1 MERKFF
7 FFEFLFFL
15 LLSWTTHTQSFFGSP
30 LLFPLSLLKEKSS
43 SLSLLLLLL
52 SSFFFFFTR
61 NEDEVCLV
69 VMKKDI
75 HNNRQGMMDDDDDEN
90 NTDNDTDDE
99 EEEVFNPI
107 ERFQQSREKE
117 ETSKASGSSHQS
129 HLLQSSSDEKK
140 GVKKLKFVIRPKEE
154 KTAAATGATDDEKE
168 EGKGRSTVQS
178 TREMFEKFSL
188 KPPPGFSSNKAT
200 TPFPSSSSKKKEKKE
215 EKEEKD
221 EEERNEGWLT
231 HGNDAWQ
238 ETRGHE
244 EESEREEKYVDELTH
259 TAKKKYGKYAFV
271 EEASSPSGILSDLQ
285 VAEPL
290 EFDSVKTK
298 ERTNKS
304 DNSSNRN
311 NNNNNKRE
319 EEEVDVSESFLLE
332 SSMENDPFKSDDE
345 FDDVRKLEIRN
356 ANRARSPPN
365 EDQVAH
371 AGVLVQSGIV
381 KFNLNDLRGALCD
394 FQNACVL
401 LRDNYHSGDIAFAKA
416 KTHLVAAFL
425 ILKCEENKGN
435 VDLCAKLA
443 RTLATVTYMA
453 DESVFGGFSQQF
465 LLSPKLI
472 CRCLRFASAK
482 NFHAKYYLAAK
493 EYLEILLKPFFCA
506 DPNTEA
512 ALNGMKTQCENAEKQ
527 QHGTTRKV
535 DEMESQKRAR
545 DIIDELFEEAR
556 GG

>member
-1 MERKFF
+1 
-7 FFEFLFFL
+7 
-15 LLSWTTHTQSFFGSP
+15 
-30 LLFPLSLLKEKSS
+30 
-43 SLSLLLLLL
+43 
-52 SSFFFFFTR
+52 
-61 NEDEVCLV
+61 
-69 VMKKDI
+69 
-75 HNNRQGMMDDDDDEN
+75 
-90 NTDNDTDDE
+90 
-99 EEEVFNPI
+99 
-107 ERFQQSREKE
+107 
-117 ETSKASGSSHQS
+117 
-129 HLLQSSSDEKK
+129 
-140 GVKKLKFVIRPKEE
+140 
-154 KTAAATGATDDEKE
+154 
-168 EGKGRSTVQS
+168 
-178 TREMFEKFSL
+178 
-188 KPPPGFSSNKAT
+188 
-200 TPFPSSSSKKKEKKE
+200 
-215 EKEEKD
+215 
-221 EEERNEGWLT
+221 
-231 HGNDAWQ
+231 
-238 ETRGHE
+238 
-244 EESEREEKYVDELTH
+244 
-259 TAKKKYGKYAFV
+259 
-271 EEASSPSGILSDLQ
+271 LSDLQ

-311 NNNNNKRE
+311 NNNNNNYKRE
-319 EEEVDVSESFLLE
+319 KEEVDVSESFLLE

-371 AGVLVQSGIV
+371 ARVLVQSGIV

>member
-1 MERKFF
+1 MRRRGAGDDAQNK
-7 FFEFLFFL
+7 
-15 LLSWTTHTQSFFGSP
+15 
-30 LLFPLSLLKEKSS
+30 
-43 SLSLLLLLL
+43 
-52 SSFFFFFTR
+52 
-61 NEDEVCLV
+61 
-69 VMKKDI
+69 
-75 HNNRQGMMDDDDDEN
+75 HNNDSTDENDEDDE
-90 NTDNDTDDE
+90 D
-99 EEEVFNPI
+99 EVFNPI
-107 ERFQQSREKE
+107 ERFQQSRGETT
-117 ETSKASGSSHQS
+117 TSKSSES
-129 HLLQSSSDEKK
+129 NNNNNNNKS
-140 GVKKLKFVIRPKEE
+140 VKKLKFVIKP
-154 KTAAATGATDDEKE
+154 AAAAAAAASTTSTSTIGKEGA
-168 EGKGRSTVQS
+168 SSSMSVQS

-188 KPPPGFSSNKAT
+188 KPPPGFSSAV
-200 TPFPSSSSKKKEKKE
+200 PSSSTPALAEEEE
-215 EKEEKD
+215 EKEEEKKK
-221 EEERNEGWLT
+221 EEEEEEINEGWLT

-238 ETRGHE
+238 ETRGE
-244 EESEREEKYVDELTH
+244 DESEREEKYVEELTH

-271 EEASSPSGILSDLQ
+271 EEASSPSGILSDLR
-285 VAEPL
+285 VEEPL

-298 ERTNKS
+298 VKTRSTKEEEEEEEEEEG
-304 DNSSNRN
+304 NSSNRN
-311 NNNNNKRE
+311 NKGRE
-319 EEEVDVSESFLLE
+319 EKEDVSELYLLE
-332 SSMENDPFKSDDE
+332 SSMENDPFRSDDE
-345 FDDVRKLEIRN
+345 LDVARKLELRDARN
-356 ANRARSPPN
+356 ARSPN

-371 AGVLVQSGIV
+371 AKVLVQAGII
-381 KFNLNDLRGALCD
+381 KFNLNDLGGALRD

-506 DPNTEA
+506 DPSTEA

-535 DEMESQKRAR
+535 DEMESQKRVL
-545 DIIDELFEEAR
+545 DIIDELYEEAR
-556 GG
+556 F

>member
-1 MERKFF
+1 MRRRGAGDDAQNK
-7 FFEFLFFL
+7 
-15 LLSWTTHTQSFFGSP
+15 
-30 LLFPLSLLKEKSS
+30 
-43 SLSLLLLLL
+43 
-52 SSFFFFFTR
+52 
-61 NEDEVCLV
+61 
-69 VMKKDI
+69 
-75 HNNRQGMMDDDDDEN
+75 HNNDSTDDDDDDE
-90 NTDNDTDDE
+90 DDEE

-107 ERFQQSREKE
+107 ERFQQSRGETTT
-117 ETSKASGSSHQS
+117 TSKSSES
-129 HLLQSSSDEKK
+129 NNNNNKS
-140 GVKKLKFVIRPKEE
+140 VKKLKFVIKP
-154 KTAAATGATDDEKE
+154 AAAAAASTTTTSTGKE
-168 EGKGRSTVQS
+168 GASSSMSVQS

-188 KPPPGFSSNKAT
+188 KPPPGFSST
-200 TPFPSSSSKKKEKKE
+200 VPSPSTPALAEEEE
-215 EKEEKD
+215 EKEEEKKK
-221 EEERNEGWLT
+221 EEEEEINEGWLT

-238 ETRGHE
+238 EKTRGE
-244 EESEREEKYVDELTH
+244 DESEREEKYEEELTH

-271 EEASSPSGILSDLQ
+271 EEANSPSGILSDLR
-285 VAEPL
+285 VEEPL

-298 ERTNKS
+298 VKTKS
-304 DNSSNRN
+304 TKEEENSSNRN
-311 NNNNNKRE
+311 NKGRE
-319 EEEVDVSESFLLE
+319 EKEDVSESYLLE
-332 SSMENDPFKSDDE
+332 SSMENDPFRSDDE
-345 FDDVRKLEIRN
+345 LDVARKLELRDARN
-356 ANRARSPPN
+356 ARSPN

-371 AGVLVQSGIV
+371 AKVLVQAGII
-381 KFNLNDLRGALCD
+381 KFNLNDLGGALRD

-482 NFHAKYYLAAK
+482 NFNARYYGAAK

-506 DPNTEA
+506 DSNTEA
-512 ALNGMKTQCENAEKQ
+512 ALNGMKRQCENAEKQQ

-535 DEMESQKRAR
+535 DEMESQKRVL
-545 DIIDELFEEAR
+545 DIIDELYEEAR
-556 GG
+556 SG

>member
-1 MERKFF
+1 
-7 FFEFLFFL
+7 
-15 LLSWTTHTQSFFGSP
+15 
-30 LLFPLSLLKEKSS
+30 
-43 SLSLLLLLL
+43 
-52 SSFFFFFTR
+52 
-61 NEDEVCLV
+61 
-69 VMKKDI
+69 
-75 HNNRQGMMDDDDDEN
+75 MMYDDDDNEN

-129 HLLQSSSDEKK
+129 HLLQKSSSDEKK
-140 GVKKLKFVIRPKEE
+140 GVKKLKFVIRPKEAE
-154 KTAAATGATDDEKE
+154 KAAADATDDEKE

-188 KPPPGFSSNKAT
+188 KPPPGFSSKAT
-200 TPFPSSSSKKKEKKE
+200 TPFPPSSSKKKEKKE
-215 EKEEKD
+215 EKEERD

-238 ETRGHE
+238 ERRGHE

-298 ERTNKS
+298 ERTNKL
-304 DNSSNRN
+304 DNSSNRNN

-345 FDDVRKLEIRN
+345 FDDVRNLEIRN

-371 AGVLVQSGIV
+371 ARVLVQSGIV

-506 DPNTEA
+506 DPSTEA

>member
-1 MERKFF
+1 
-7 FFEFLFFL
+7 
-15 LLSWTTHTQSFFGSP
+15 
-30 LLFPLSLLKEKSS
+30 
-43 SLSLLLLLL
+43 
-52 SSFFFFFTR
+52 
-61 NEDEVCLV
+61 
-69 VMKKDI
+69 
-75 HNNRQGMMDDDDDEN
+75 MMDDDDDEN

-129 HLLQSSSDEKK
+129 HLLLQSSSDEKK
-140 GVKKLKFVIRPKEE
+140 GVKKLKFVIRPKEAE
-154 KTAAATGATDDEKE
+154 KAAADATDEEKE

-238 ETRGHE
+238 ETRRHE

-311 NNNNNKRE
+311 NNNNNYKREE

-345 FDDVRKLEIRN
+345 FDDVRNLEIRN

-371 AGVLVQSGIV
+371 ARVLVQSGIV

>member
-1 MERKFF
+1 
-7 FFEFLFFL
+7 
-15 LLSWTTHTQSFFGSP
+15 
-30 LLFPLSLLKEKSS
+30 
-43 SLSLLLLLL
+43 
-52 SSFFFFFTR
+52 
-61 NEDEVCLV
+61 
-69 VMKKDI
+69 
-75 HNNRQGMMDDDDDEN
+75 MMDDDDDEN

-215 EKEEKD
+215 EKEEKV

-238 ETRGHE
+238 ERRGHE

-304 DNSSNRN
+304 DSSSNRN
-311 NNNNNKRE
+311 NNNNNHKRE

-371 AGVLVQSGIV
+371 ARVLVQSGIV

-545 DIIDELFEEAR
+545 DIIDELFEAGAR
-556 GG
+556 WLEFSFLKKDMRFFQLLLYA

>member
-1 MERKFF
+1 
-7 FFEFLFFL
+7 
-15 LLSWTTHTQSFFGSP
+15 
-30 LLFPLSLLKEKSS
+30 
-43 SLSLLLLLL
+43 
-52 SSFFFFFTR
+52 
-61 NEDEVCLV
+61 
-69 VMKKDI
+69 
-75 HNNRQGMMDDDDDEN
+75 MMDDDDDEN
-90 NTDNDTDDE
+90 NTDNDTDDDE
-99 EEEVFNPI
+99 EEIFNPI

-129 HLLQSSSDEKK
+129 HLLQKSSSDEKKK
-140 GVKKLKFVIRPKEE
+140 GVKKLKFVIRPKEAE
-154 KTAAATGATDDEKE
+154 KAAADATDEEKE

-200 TPFPSSSSKKKEKKE
+200 TPFPSSSSKEKEKKE
-215 EKEEKD
+215 EKEEK
-221 EEERNEGWLT
+221 EERNEGWLT

-238 ETRGHE
+238 ERRGHE

-311 NNNNNKRE
+311 NNNNNYKREE

-345 FDDVRKLEIRN
+345 FDDVRNLEIRN

-371 AGVLVQSGIV
+371 ARVLVQSGIV